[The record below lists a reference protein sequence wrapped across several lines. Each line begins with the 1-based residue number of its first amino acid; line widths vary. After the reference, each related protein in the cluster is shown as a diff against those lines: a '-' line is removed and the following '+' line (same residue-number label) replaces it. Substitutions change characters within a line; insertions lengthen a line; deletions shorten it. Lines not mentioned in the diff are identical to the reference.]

1 MAPTSATVSDGDVTE
16 IAKAPAPRAGFRRA
30 IRSSLRR
37 HGDAPDAGL
46 PSTRLMLRGVDVA
59 IDRLADYDRVC
70 GFRLS
75 NALPVT
81 YPHVLTFPIALQ
93 LMTATDFPFPV
104 AGLVHVG
111 NRITQAR
118 PIRLGERLDITVHAE
133 SLRAHPRGQQFDL
146 VATATIDDREVWHG
160 VSTYLR
166 RMEHAQ
172 TPTTNDGD
180 RSTGRSDADAD
191 ADVVNAGPPTAI
203 WHVDADTGRA
213 YAAVS
218 GDRNPIHVSRIGA
231 RAFGFRR
238 PIAHGMWTMARAV
251 AALEGRLAETYTVD
265 VAFRRPVPL
274 PSIVEWRARRDDGG
288 WTIGVV
294 EPGTGRRL
302 LTGSIAPA

>member
-16 IAKAPAPRAGFRRA
+16 IAKAPAPRAAYRRA

-37 HGDAPDAGL
+37 HSDEPRAEL

-59 IDRLADYDRVC
+59 IDRLAAYDRVC

-81 YPHVLTFPIALQ
+81 YPHVLAFPIALQ
-93 LMTATDFPFPV
+93 LMTGADFPFAV

-118 PIRLGERLDITVHAE
+118 PIRLGERLDITVYAE
-133 SLRAHPRGQQFDL
+133 SLRAHPRGHQFDV

-166 RMEHAQ
+166 RTEQAQ
-172 TPTTNDGD
+172 PTNADDVD
-180 RSTGRSDADAD
+180 RSTGRSDTAVD
-191 ADVVNAGPPTAI
+191 AGPPTAI
-203 WHVDADTGRA
+203 WNVDADTGRA
-213 YAAVS
+213 YALVS

-274 PSIVEWRARRDDGG
+274 PSTVEWRARRDDGG

-294 EPGTGRRL
+294 EPGTGRRM

>member
-16 IAKAPAPRAGFRRA
+16 IAKASAPRAAYRRA

-37 HGDAPDAGL
+37 HGDAQGAEL

-59 IDRLADYDRVC
+59 IDRLAAYDRVC

-81 YPHVLTFPIALQ
+81 YPHVLAFPIALQ
-93 LMTATDFPFPV
+93 LMSGADFPLPV

-118 PIRLGERLDITVHAE
+118 PIRLGERLDITVYAD
-133 SLRAHPRGQQFDL
+133 SLRAHARGQQFDV

-166 RMEHAQ
+166 RADQAQ
-172 TPTTNDGD
+172 ATNADDVD
-180 RSTGRSDADAD
+180 RSAGRSDTNT
-191 ADVVNAGPPTAI
+191 VNAGPPTAI
-203 WHVDADTGRA
+203 WHVDADIGRA
-213 YAAVS
+213 YALVS

-288 WTIGVV
+288 WTLGVV
-294 EPGTGRRL
+294 EPGTGRRM